1 MDQKG
6 CRLRWPTAQSPP
18 LVRGTALMIFGTG
31 AVPGGAL
38 AGFAAA
44 FRCPGFAGY
53 LRWRMDRQEP
63 MAYLRPTG
71 RGMESEGSNG
81 P

>member
-18 LVRGTALMIFGTG
+18 PGSRDGPNDFRDGSCPGWGTG
-31 AVPGGAL
+31 W
-38 AGFAAA
+38 FAAA